1 MVCFLF
7 WGLKVY
13 ICLKKT
19 MNKLFHFLIILGTLS
34 MLSSC
39 FMIDVFTSSV
49 FKPMNIDGTNAN
61 ITEIPVDTDKIRMEI
76 IFEEGEN
83 RCLILL
89 KMPDDCEINKD
100 SLDITFDAPNYRLG
114 IVGSGELNTLRKRR
128 QQHYHSNS
136 KINPT
141 HFIEFGFFKGYDAT
155 TVQTDSILM
164 YLKMSGVCVKNGK
177 SLINDT
183 VKVNIPKDLRFIMAI

>member
-1 MVCFLF
+1 
-7 WGLKVY
+7 
-13 ICLKKT
+13 
-19 MNKLFHFLIILGTLS
+19 

-39 FMIDVFTSSV
+39 FMIGVFNSSV
-49 FKPMNIDGTNAN
+49 FIPMNIDGTNTN
-61 ITEIPVDTDKIRMEI
+61 ITEISVDTDKIRMEI

-100 SLDITFDAPNYRLG
+100 SLDVTFNAHNYRPG
-114 IVGSGELNTLRKRR
+114 IVSSGELNILRKRR
-128 QQHYHSNS
+128 QQHYYSNS

-141 HFIEFGFFKGYDAT
+141 HFIDFGFGKGCDTT
-155 TVQTDSILM
+155 TVQADPILM
-164 YLKMSGVCVKNGK
+164 YLKMSGVFVKNGK

-183 VKVNIPKDLRFIMAI
+183 IKVNIPKELRFILAI